1 MEHLGV
7 AVLGVGEL
15 AVAVLGI
22 AVLHP
27 RTRSLSTQHSFTHLL
42 PQIISNRCDSDW
54 SGPSTEVDYLSGAEQ
69 CLWMPV
75 KRLPERLVEVLVL
88 DQPSIMHGDAQLTV
102 APRTSG
108 PGVEFH

>member
-1 MEHLGV
+1 VPDSRFQQHNDAATLVFRVRLLGV
-7 AVLGVGEL
+7 SHA
-15 AVAVLGI
+15 I
-22 AVLHP
+22 
-27 RTRSLSTQHSFTHLL
+27 
-42 PQIISNRCDSDW
+42 RCDSDW
-54 SGPSTEVDYLSGAEQ
+54 SGPSTEVDYLSGAEP

-88 DQPSIMHGDAQLTV
+88 DQPSIMHGDAQQTLAV